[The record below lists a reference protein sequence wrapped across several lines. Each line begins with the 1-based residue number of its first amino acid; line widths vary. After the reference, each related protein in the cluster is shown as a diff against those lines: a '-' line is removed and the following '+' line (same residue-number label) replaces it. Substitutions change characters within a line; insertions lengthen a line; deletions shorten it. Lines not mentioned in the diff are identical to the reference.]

1 MCLSEKKHFVLY
13 KDVHTKKCLILFDLL
28 DLKKTCL
35 YSSEASVW
43 GKSSRVSESVVQN
56 ERAERER
63 QLSKLPCPPRYET
76 YINDFFNV
84 SNHVLFLHT
93 STVEYSESDLGEWC
107 QEPANML
114 GGVPRHPCG
123 IYTPSIHSEQ
133 FFGVLGHCPTM
144 ITHLGVCLKKAHF
157 R

>member
-1 MCLSEKKHFVLY
+1 MPYYVLVRGLWR
-13 KDVHTKKCLILFDLL
+13 KTKTRFGP
-28 DLKKTCL
+28 LKKNV
-35 YSSEASVW
+35 AI
-43 GKSSRVSESVVQN
+43 
-56 ERAERER
+56 
-63 QLSKLPCPPRYET
+63 
-76 YINDFFNV
+76 YIATFFFNV
-84 SNHVLFLHT
+84 PNQVLFLRQT

-144 ITHLGVCLKKAHF
+144 ITQLGVWLKKTPESRVF
-157 R
+157 GTLKKRCYIP